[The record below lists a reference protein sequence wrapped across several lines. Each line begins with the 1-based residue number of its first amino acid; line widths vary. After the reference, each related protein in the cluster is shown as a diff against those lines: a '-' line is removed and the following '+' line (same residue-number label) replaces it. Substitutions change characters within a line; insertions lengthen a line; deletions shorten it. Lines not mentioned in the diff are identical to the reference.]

1 MKIRTLG
8 LRMMLLFCT
17 VVGVILA
24 ASYLAFWGL
33 LAHAVHTQLNRQLL
47 ETARPIISDLV
58 SEPNAKNISRLDLPG
73 EFFELLDQERRVLQR
88 SKNLAAPMKLDGTNR
103 GDSSPAF
110 GRAALDSGET
120 VRVALIPFQQAGQNR
135 VFEIAIPTRSE
146 ERRVGKECRSRWSP
160 EHSKKKQ

>member
-1 MKIRTLG
+1 MRNDGARRLKELTI
-8 LRMMLLFCT
+8 
-17 VVGVILA
+17 
-24 ASYLAFWGL
+24 
-33 LAHAVHTQLNRQLL
+33 

-135 VFEIAIPTRSE
+135 VFAVAIPTFGTNRVLDKFGGVALRSE
-146 ERRVGKECRSRWSP
+146 EHTSELQSRFD
-160 EHSKKKQ
+160 